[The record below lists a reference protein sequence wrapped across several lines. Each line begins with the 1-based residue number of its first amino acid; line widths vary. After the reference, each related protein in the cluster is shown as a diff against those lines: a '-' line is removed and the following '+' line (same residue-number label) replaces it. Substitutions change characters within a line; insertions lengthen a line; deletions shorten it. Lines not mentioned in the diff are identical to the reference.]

1 MASAMSPE
9 IIAERIAL
17 AIREKVIAP
26 GAPLI
31 QEDLARRFAVSRSP
45 VREALR
51 ILATEGLI
59 DMTPGGG
66 ASVRRLNHA
75 ELNELYDLRIL
86 IEPTIAPAIVENIT
100 TADLSRME
108 TLVTE
113 MEALS
118 DIGQWMRANVAFH
131 LHLYRAAHLPRT
143 AEILRSLLTA
153 VQPYSQEN
161 IEQLGGRAPADSEHR
176 EMISAIRNG
185 DAERLS
191 ALFRSHLVGAKDRVG
206 QHLLSPE
213 TDSDPLA
220 ALRG

>member
-26 GAPLI
+26 GSPLI

-66 ASVRRLNHA
+66 ASVRRLNPA

-100 TADLSRME
+100 AGDLARIE
-108 TLVTE
+108 ALVVE
-113 MEALS
+113 MEALR
-118 DIGQWMRANVAFH
+118 DVGQWMRANVTFH
-131 LHLYRAAHLPRT
+131 LHLYQAAGLPRT

-161 IEQLGGRAPADSEHR
+161 IEQLGGRAQADTEHR
-176 EMISAIRNG
+176 EMISAIRSG
-185 DAERLS
+185 DADTLS
-191 ALFRSHLVGAKDRVG
+191 ALFRSHLVGAKERVG
-206 QHLLSPE
+206 QHLMGAE
-213 TDSDPLA
+213 AEQDPLA